1 MKTLMGIL
9 AVVVI
14 AAAPT
19 AALAA
24 KHHGHHHHAKKV
36 AKVQYSSDMAHLLS
50 DMVAGK

>member
-19 AALAA
+19 VAMAA
-24 KHHGHHHHAKKV
+24 KHHAHHHHAKKV
-36 AKVQYSSDMAHLLS
+36 EKAKYSSEMAHLLS
-50 DMVAGK
+50 DMFK